1 MTEEQ
6 IKLHQALGILFD
18 AVKDEKNE
26 KKELIVFHCSFLE
39 GAGDLNIPCNVFYDM
54 TSEKLSEVIADWL
67 AWGFTLKLK
76 EAMLAL
82 QEEDNGGE
90 EGREAEATATDPE

>member
-6 IKLHQALGILFD
+6 VVLHQALGILFD
-18 AVKDEKNE
+18 AVRDEKR
-26 KKELIVFHCSFLE
+26 ELVTFKCTFLD
-39 GAGDLNIPCNVFYDM
+39 GAGDLNIPYTVFYDM
-54 TSEKLSEVIADWL
+54 LYEKLAEVIADWL

-82 QEEDNGGE
+82 QEEDNAAGF
-90 EGREAEATATDPE
+90 EGREAKATATDPE